1 MTVQTPSAPGAPSPS
16 PTRARPSAQPAPG
29 SPSSPGVPAPGAPVL
44 DGTPSPGTPTP
55 TDDVPAPPGD
65 GFQSFTGPA
74 SVRYPAPDVAR
85 GFMLLLIALANA
97 PFWMILLR
105 TRAEVTGADAVWMG
119 LRAAFV
125 DHRSYPL
132 FAMLFGFGLATM
144 ARRRIEAGPR
154 STGAVAADA
163 DPAVANASAAD
174 TATARATTSTAATGA
189 SADTATARATRSG
202 ASAATDITDTAT
214 AHRAAT
220 ADARRLIRRRG
231 LWMLVFAAVHGALFM
246 GDIIGAYALIAVVLA
261 GPIAGR
267 GRRTQA
273 VVGGLFAAVCL
284 GYMLYIGWFLS
295 VGGVTVSTA
304 GAAGGVV
311 VGGIAEMLRG
321 PLYPA
326 VSLVLWA
333 GGTMVTILTSLTL
346 PAALLG
352 VRLAD
357 TDLLTRPDR
366 HRRALLVGGAAAL
379 VVGALGALP
388 YMKLGAPA
396 WLIVMGPTLDSL
408 TGMVGACGWL
418 ALLAAWAGPGG
429 GPLRGA
435 RWLLSAV
442 GRRSMTVYIGQT
454 VLFVLIFGALRL
466 TGAPAFNEVMGV
478 FVAVAVWA
486 ALAGACAWMERSGRT
501 RGPLEI
507 LLRHAVAVSARRR

>member
-16 PTRARPSAQPAPG
+16 PTRARPSTQSAPEN
-29 SPSSPGVPAPGAPVL
+29 SPLPGVPAPGAPVL
-44 DGTPSPGTPTP
+44 DGAPSPGAPTP
-55 TDDVPAPPGD
+55 PDDLPAPFDGD

-74 SVRYPAPDVAR
+74 SVRYPAPDIAR

-97 PFWMILLR
+97 PFWMVLFR
-105 TRAEVTGADAVWMG
+105 TRAEVTGADTIWMG

-144 ARRRIEAGPR
+144 ARRRTEAGPR
-154 STGAVAADA
+154 STAAVAADA
-163 DPAVANASAAD
+163 DPAVAHAPAAD
-174 TATARATTSTAATGA
+174 TATARTGA
-189 SADTATARATRSG
+189 G
-202 ASAATDITDTAT
+202 GISAAR
-214 AHRAAT
+214 RAAPA

-246 GDIIGAYALIAVVLA
+246 GDIIGTYALIAVVLA

-273 VVGGLFAAVCL
+273 VVGGLSTAVCL

-295 VGGVTVSTA
+295 VGGVTLGTA
-304 GAAGGVV
+304 GAAGGGV
-311 VGGIAEMLRG
+311 VGGITEMLRG

-357 TDLLTRPDR
+357 TDLLTRPDH

-379 VVGALGALP
+379 AVGAVGALPRVLPSLGIGVPARVTVVASALDV
-388 YMKLGAPA
+388 A
-396 WLIVMGPTLDSL
+396 

-418 ALLAAWAGPGG
+418 ALLAAWAGPGTG
-429 GPLRGA
+429 APLRGA
-435 RWLLSAV
+435 HWLLSAV
-442 GRRSMTVYIGQT
+442 GRRSMTVYVGQSL
-454 VLFVLIFGALRL
+454 LFALVFGLLARC
-466 TGAPAFNEVMGV
+466 GAPPPHQTTAALIG
-478 FVAVAVWA
+478 VAVWA
-486 ALAGACAWMERSGRT
+486 VLAGACARMERSGRT

-507 LLRHAVAVSARRR
+507 LLRRAVAAFARRR

>member
-1 MTVQTPSAPGAPSPS
+1 MTFNALTPAAAPPRLA
-16 PTRARPSAQPAPG
+16 
-29 SPSSPGVPAPGAPVL
+29 
-44 DGTPSPGTPTP
+44 
-55 TDDVPAPPGD
+55 PAPPTPPAPPASPRRPAALPAPAQYAPGPSPAPRPD
-65 GFQSFTGPA
+65 YRSFTGGN

-85 GFMLLLIALANA
+85 GFMLLLIALANV
-97 PFWMILLR
+97 PFWLGLLPMR
-105 TRAEVTGADAVWMG
+105 TPSSADNLWVFV
-119 LRAAFV
+119 RAALI

-132 FAMLFGFGLATM
+132 FALLFGFGLAIM
-144 ARRRIEAGPR
+144 ARRRIEAAMR
-154 STGAVAADA
+154 SAQADLPPGTDPQVRERHLARVREAAV
-163 DPAVANASAAD
+163 V
-174 TATARATTSTAATGA
+174 
-189 SADTATARATRSG
+189 
-202 ASAATDITDTAT
+202 
-214 AHRAAT
+214 
-220 ADARRLIRRRG
+220 DARRLVRRRG
-231 LWMLVFAAVHGALFM
+231 LWMILFGAVHGTIFA
-246 GDIIGAYALIAVVLA
+246 GDIIGTYGIIATIFAGTIVERKRVRMLVAGLLITA
-261 GPIAGR
+261 
-267 GRRTQA
+267 
-273 VVGGLFAAVCL
+273 VGGYSMVSMGLATMDVDAARAAADAASASDTAL
-284 GYMLYIGWFLS
+284 RPIGLDYFPNSFVQWAVS
-295 VGGVTVSTA
+295 AVITVLTSTA
-304 GAAGGVV
+304 
-311 VGGIAEMLRG
+311 
-321 PLYPA
+321 
-326 VSLVLWA
+326 
-333 GGTMVTILTSLTL
+333 L

-352 VRLAD
+352 ARLAE
-357 TDLLTRPDR
+357 TDLLARPDR